1 MAYKE
6 LEVLRAQMQQM
17 NMGAK
22 RTAADS
28 EKQRENKTELRG
40 SLKNST
46 GTDTHMFHNIQI
58 YDKLP

>member
-22 RTAADS
+22 A
-28 EKQRENKTELRG
+28 NKRKG
-40 SLKNST
+40 AHPACYPKSLKRVC
-46 GTDTHMFHNIQI
+46 
-58 YDKLP
+58 